1 MMLMKRSLCVLPLA
15 ALLVAG
21 YPALVAADDM
31 AEQCRKMAA
40 EDEVAPEDMEDYI
53 AECLAVVQA
62 ESAEDAAE
70 AMDRMDSA
78 STGDGEDP
86 GAAPTPTPA
95 APAAKP

>member
-1 MMLMKRSLCVLPLA
+1 MMRSLYVLPLA
-15 ALLVAG
+15 ALLAVG
-21 YPALVAADDM
+21 YPALVPADDM

-70 AMDRMDSA
+70 AMERMDSA
-78 STGDGEDP
+78 AAGDGGEP
-86 GAAPTPTPA
+86 AATPAPKPA